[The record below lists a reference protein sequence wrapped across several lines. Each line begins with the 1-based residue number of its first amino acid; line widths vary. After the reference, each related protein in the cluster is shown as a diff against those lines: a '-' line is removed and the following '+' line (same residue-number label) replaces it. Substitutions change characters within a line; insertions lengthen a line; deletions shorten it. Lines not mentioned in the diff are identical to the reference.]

1 MNPIE
6 ARFRAIKWNYADK
19 DPLARAELTRR
30 LAVAARSGGDLPTYS
45 DLVRGVEFRLS
56 NLRDSVH
63 VIDTADWEDLDR
75 AIVGDFLG
83 YISME
88 SYAEGGFFAS
98 ALVVSKADGTPS
110 EGFYN
115 LLRELG
121 LIKDSR
127 STKAM
132 LLWSDHVKMAQ
143 EWYSAHPT
151 SAA

>member
-1 MNPIE
+1 MDAIE
-6 ARFRAIKWNYADK
+6 EKFRAIKWNYADK
-19 DPLARAELTRR
+19 DPVARAELTRR
-30 LAVAARSGGDLPTYS
+30 IAAVARSGGDLPTYS
-45 DLVRGVEFRLS
+45 DLVRGVEFRLH
-56 NLRDSVH
+56 NLGEPVH

-75 AIVGDFLG
+75 AIVGEFLG

-88 SYAEGGFFAS
+88 SYAKGGFFAS

-110 EGFYN
+110 EGFFN

-132 LLWSDHVKMAQ
+132 LLWSDHVAMAQ
-143 EWYSAHPT
+143 AWYTAHPDVAT
-151 SAA
+151 